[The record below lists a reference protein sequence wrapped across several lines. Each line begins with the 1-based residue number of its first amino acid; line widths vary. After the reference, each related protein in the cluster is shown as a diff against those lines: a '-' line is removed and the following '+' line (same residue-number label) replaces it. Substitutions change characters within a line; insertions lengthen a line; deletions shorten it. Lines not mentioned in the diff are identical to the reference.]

1 MALGMLIFTPSFAAI
16 SEAQGWRTVALF
28 TATACAVLIPIVFL
42 FVPESPQRIGTRP
55 WGAPADYVA
64 PAPSREDPISAA
76 FSALSLA
83 VRKPDFWLLFATFFV
98 CGFTTNGL
106 VGTHMISFC
115 SDRGMEEVR
124 AAGLL
129 AFMGIFNVIGTTGS
143 GWLTDRFDARLL
155 LFIYYGVRGLSL
167 LYLPFSDFSLVSL
180 SAFAVFYGLDWIA
193 TVPPTL
199 KLINKG
205 FGETNGPI
213 IYGWV
218 FAGHQIG
225 AASAAF
231 IGGAIREWQGQYMPA
246 FLLAGAFGLAAAF
259 AALAIGR
266 RATSPSPEPA

>member
-1 MALGMLIFTPSFAAI
+1 
-16 SEAQGWRTVALF
+16 
-28 TATACAVLIPIVFL
+28 
-42 FVPESPQRIGTRP
+42 
-55 WGAPADYVA
+55 
-64 PAPSREDPISAA
+64 
-76 FSALSLA
+76 
-83 VRKPDFWLLFATFFV
+83 
-98 CGFTTNGL
+98 
-106 VGTHMISFC
+106 
-115 SDRGMEEVR
+115 
-124 AAGLL
+124 
-129 AFMGIFNVIGTTGS
+129 
-143 GWLTDRFDARLL
+143 
-155 LFIYYGVRGLSL
+155 VRGISL

-205 FGETNGPI
+205 FGEANGPI